1 MTHVKLRDGESID
14 GMLKRFQSMVQRSGI
29 MRELRD
35 RQYFRSR
42 QESRRLEAQRNA
54 RRSKKRTFRSY

>member
-14 GMLKRFQSMVQRSGI
+14 GMLKSFLSMMQRSGI
-29 MRELRD
+29 MRGLRD

-42 QESRRLEAQRNA
+42 QENRRLEAQRNA
-54 RRSKKRTFRSY
+54 RRSKKRIYRSY

>member
-42 QESRRLEAQRNA
+42 QESRRLEAQRKA
-54 RRSKKRTFRSY
+54 RRSKKRIFRSY

>member
-14 GMLKRFQSMVQRSGI
+14 GMLKRFQSMMQRSGI

-42 QESRRLEAQRNA
+42 QENRRLESQRNPM
-54 RRSKKRTFRSY
+54 RSNKRIYRSY

>member
-14 GMLKRFQSMVQRSGI
+14 GMLKRFQSMMQRSGI

-42 QESRRLEAQRNA
+42 QENRRLEAQRNA
-54 RRSKKRTFRSY
+54 RRSNKRIYRNY